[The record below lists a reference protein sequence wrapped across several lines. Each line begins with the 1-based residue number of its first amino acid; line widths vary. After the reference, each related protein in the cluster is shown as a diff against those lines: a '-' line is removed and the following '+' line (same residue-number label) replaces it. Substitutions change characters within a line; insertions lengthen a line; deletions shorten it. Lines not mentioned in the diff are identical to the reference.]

1 MFNDYNKKILHVFAG
16 FPSPAENFSE
26 PSISLD
32 EYLIKHPMATFMAC
46 VDGDSMVDV
55 GIYHEDILIIDRS
68 LNAKND
74 DIIIAILNGEFIVKK
89 LSIIGNV
96 LYLISS
102 KKECESI
109 QITLDM
115 EFEIWGVVIAS
126 IKKFR

>member
-1 MFNDYNKKILHVFAG
+1 MFNNHNKRILHVSAG
-16 FPSPAENFSE
+16 FPSPVEDFSE

-32 EYLIKHPMATFMAC
+32 KYLIKHPMATFMAY
-46 VDGDSMVDV
+46 VNGDSMIDA
-55 GIYHEDILIIDRS
+55 GIYHKDILIIDRS

-96 LYLISS
+96 FHLISS